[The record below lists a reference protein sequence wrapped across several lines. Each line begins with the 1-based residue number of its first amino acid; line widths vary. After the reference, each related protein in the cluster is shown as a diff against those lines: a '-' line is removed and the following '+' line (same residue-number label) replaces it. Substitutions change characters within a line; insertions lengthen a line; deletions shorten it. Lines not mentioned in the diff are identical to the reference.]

1 MHAFLGLLPFFLA
14 SILPY
19 MAQIRLIFLGFSFV
33 QQALFIF
40 KSGYKSRKV
49 LQRLERLEMHDEM
62 QRKDIEV
69 LVIANFAIL
78 DGLKQQGCN
87 GKVTKAH
94 EGLQEHI
101 TKNRYTI

>member
-1 MHAFLGLLPFFLA
+1 MTATTVTIPILQDYWWIICILA
-14 SILPY
+14 G
-19 MAQIRLIFLGFSFV
+19 AVF
-33 QQALFIF
+33 FIF

-49 LQRLERLEMHDEM
+49 VQRLECLEIHDEI

-101 TKNRYTI
+101 TKNRYTIE